1 MSSAIQILLCSVLC
15 WYARPLQCFQ
25 FFIDLFDIF
34 VISYCWIHVDCWLL
48 ISLLVLSI
56 LIAHHQA
63 ISTLFFLVCW
73 LLPCLLSHQFFY
85 FLPDVCITLLLV
97 SLTAVFILDI
107 SSVIP
112 ATCCNII
119 VDWYKHPLFR
129 RFRKNPLITQQNIYF
144 CWLRLLT

>member
-1 MSSAIQILLCSVLC
+1 MSSAIQVLLCCFVLIC
-15 WYARPLQCFQ
+15 TPSPVFPILHWSFWHFR
-25 FFIDLFDIF
+25 DLL
-34 VISYCWIHVDCWLL
+34 HVDCWLL
-48 ISLLVLSI
+48 ISLLVLAI

-73 LLPCLLSHQFFY
+73 LLPCPLSHQFFY